1 MSNKN
6 DVKKQFGR
14 SADDYV
20 KSTIH
25 SKGSD
30 LKMLLKMANSTG
42 NEEVLDVATG
52 GGHTANAFAPF
63 VRKVTAMD
71 LTPEMLKAAEKF
83 VEENG
88 HTNVVFVEGDA
99 EKMPFP
105 DGNFDIVT
113 CRIAPH
119 HFPNIDKFISE
130 VHRVL
135 KSSGQFLLDDNVAP
149 ENDEFDHFYNKIEKM
164 RDYSHYRAWKK
175 TEWIQKVELLG
186 FEIQEISRFE
196 KRFEFESWCDRM
208 QLSKKEKDDLTERI
222 LKAPEK
228 VKHKFRIVIK
238 DNEVKSFLGEAIL
251 LSAVKQ

>member
-1 MSNKN
+1 
-6 DVKKQFGR
+6 
-14 SADDYV
+14 
-20 KSTIH
+20 
-25 SKGSD
+25 
-30 LKMLLKMANSTG
+30 
-42 NEEVLDVATG
+42 
-52 GGHTANAFAPF
+52 
-63 VRKVTAMD
+63 MD

-99 EKMPFP
+99 EKMPFT

-175 TEWIQKVELLG
+175 TELIQKVELLG

-208 QLSKKEKDDLTERI
+208 QLSKKEKDDLTEMI
-222 LKAPEK
+222 LKAPAK